1 MKHKSFFRK
10 ALAFAVAVAMLM
22 PASEP
27 VPSYAAGF
35 SDISGHWAKDY
46 INSAIGKGVVK
57 GYTDGTFKPDK
68 PVTRAEFASMVNK
81 ALGNT
86 GSASIAFNDV
96 PSSEWYYSDISKAV
110 AAAYVSGYSD
120 NSFKPNSPITREEAA
135 VMISRIVPGY
145 GTSGNL
151 MAFGD
156 YSSISSWALAG
167 MQKSNGK
174 GYIGAYTDG
183 WLHPKDKLTRAQ
195 TAKIICDIM
204 DKETIV
210 ADAPSVKSNGT
221 TLSGKIY
228 SNGVIIHKDLGDNS
242 AEISNCVVMGDLSIQ
257 GGGSNSIVI
266 SDSRVAGCSV
276 AKSGSSVRVV
286 AKGETTILNA
296 NVSNTARLETSNLT
310 GGDSGAGFSRVN
322 AGGSSD
328 LTLDGSFPWINLTGS
343 SSDVKLESGTITT
356 LDVASSARNSD
367 ITVESYGTVT
377 TANVNSAVAFHGTG
391 TIRTMNANAN
401 DITYEK
407 EPSDLNVGSGVT
419 TKPEETDAALSITF
433 DPANGDKNVAVN
445 KKITI
450 TFTQAMTKYNG
461 KDIASS
467 DLESLI
473 NLTKDSKTGTEIPF
487 SASINSSKKVIT
499 ITPDKSL
506 TVDVKYYVSFDRNVF
521 MDENGDGNEAQ
532 SIYFTVG
539 SGTVDGVT
547 FSPANSAT
555 GVSKTVTPTITFDD
569 AIETYAG
576 DSITSTYL
584 KNNIDLQLTNSSGD
598 PVGFTA
604 SINSSKKVITIT
616 PNNNLTLGQ
625 KYYLGFGSRVF
636 RVNSGDKTISGQS
649 VTWTVGGETAPT
661 ISFSPASGAT
671 NIATNSGITVT
682 FSQRVLSTSGAVPV
696 SAIVASKVTLR
707 DNTAG
712 SNASYSSSVSDGAS
726 STVFTLTPTGGL
738 IAGHSY
744 TATVTGDY
752 FKNLSGVYAASA
764 SSTFTA
770 AGSVDVS
777 AIDTAVSRANNA
789 KVGVSVSETGAE
801 VYTTAYW
808 VTSAQMTALANAIT
822 AATSAKST
830 VSSAAA
836 AGTAAS
842 TLDTATA
849 TFELAKKA
857 GLKIK
862 PDTTAIDNAINS
874 AASAKSGIVTSV
886 DGTDVDSSKQWVTA
900 GAISTLNAAITTAT
914 QAKDTVQTA
923 DAVNA
928 AASALDTAVSTFN
941 LQKANGTKVPVNKS
955 SLTSAVNS
963 ARNMLNNT
971 FVSADGTDITTDK
984 YWVTSSSVCSS
995 FESSITAAESVL
1007 GNTSATQ
1014 ADVDN
1019 AASVLNDA
1027 AAAFSDPLTRKP
1039 GTKVGP

>member
-1 MKHKSFFRK
+1 MNHKSILRRAMACVI
-10 ALAFAVAVAMLM
+10 ALALLTPTTFA
-22 PASEP
+22 P
-27 VPSYAAGF
+27 VQSYAAGF

-46 INSAIGKGVVK
+46 INSAISKGVVK

-81 ALGNT
+81 ALSNA
-86 GSASIAFNDV
+86 GSASISFNDV

-135 VMISRIVPGY
+135 VMISRIVPSY
-145 GTSGNL
+145 GAGGNL
-151 MAFGD
+151 AAFGD
-156 YSSISSWALAG
+156 YSSISSWAQAG

-183 WLHPKDKLTRAQ
+183 RLHPKDKLTRAQ

-210 ADAPSVKSNGT
+210 TDAPSVKSNGT

-266 SDSRVAGCSV
+266 SNSRVADCGV

-286 AKGETTILNA
+286 AKGETNILNT
-296 NVSNTARLETSNLT
+296 NVSNTARLETSGLS
-310 GGDSGAGFSRVN
+310 GGDSGSGFSRVN

-328 LTLDGSFPWINLTGS
+328 LTLAGSFPWINLTGS
-343 SSDVKLESGTITT
+343 SSDLKLESGTITT
-356 LDVASSARNSD
+356 LDVGSSARNSD
-367 ITVESYGTVT
+367 ITIDSSGTVT

-401 DITYEK
+401 DITYEEK
-407 EPSDLNVGSGVT
+407 PDDINIGSGVS
-419 TKPEETDAALSITF
+419 TKPVETDPALSVTF

-450 TFTQAMTKYNG
+450 TFSQAMTKYNG
-461 KDIASS
+461 KEITSA

-473 NLTKDSKTGTEIPF
+473 DLRKDTKSGTEVTF

-506 TVDVKYYVSFDRNVF
+506 TVDVKYYVNIDSNAFK
-521 MDENGDGNEAQ
+521 DENGDGNDAQ
-532 SIYFTVG
+532 SIYFTAG
-539 SGTVDGVT
+539 SGSVDGVT
-547 FSPANSAT
+547 FSPSNGAT
-555 GVSKTVTPTITFDD
+555 GVSKTVTPTITFDN
-569 AIETYAG
+569 AIETYTG

-584 KNNIDLQLTNSSGD
+584 KNNIDFKLTNSSGD

-616 PNNNLTLGQ
+616 PNNNLTLDQ
-625 KYYLGFGSRVF
+625 KYYLSFGSKVF
-636 RVNSGDKTISGQS
+636 RVDSGDKAISGQS
-649 VTWTVGGETAPT
+649 VTWTVGGETVPT
-661 ISFSPASGAT
+661 ISFSPANGTS

-682 FSQRVLSTSGAVPV
+682 FSQRVFGTSGAVPV
-696 SAIVASKVTLR
+696 SSIVTSKVTLK

-712 SNASYSSSVSDGAS
+712 SNSSYSSSVSDGSS

-744 TATVTGDY
+744 TVTVTGDY
-752 FKNLSGVYAASA
+752 FKNLSGKYAALA

-777 AIDTAVSRANNA
+777 AIDAAISRANAA
-789 KVGVSVSETGAE
+789 KSGVVASDLNGTD
-801 VYTTAYW
+801 VYTTGYW
-808 VTSAQMTALANAIT
+808 VTTAQMNALNTAINT
-822 AATSAKST
+822 ATTAKST
-830 VSSAAA
+830 VASAAA
-836 AGTAAS
+836 AVTAAT
-842 TLDTATA
+842 TLDNATDA
-849 TFELAKKA
+849 FKLVKKA

-862 PDTTAIDNAINS
+862 PDTTAIDNAISS
-874 AASAKSGIVTSV
+874 ANSAKSGILTSA
-886 DGTDVDSSKQWVTA
+886 DGTDIETNKEWVT
-900 GAISTLNAAITTAT
+900 SDQMTVLNNAITTAT
-914 QAKDTVQTA
+914 NAKSTVSTA
-923 DAVNA
+923 ADVTA
-928 AASALDTAVSTFN
+928 AASTLDTAVSTFN
-941 LQKANGTKVPVNKS
+941 TQKSKGKMVPVDKS
-955 SLTSAVNS
+955 SLDSEISSAES
-963 ARNMLNNT
+963 LQSTAEERA
-971 FVSADGTDITTDK
+971 SGDGLTPGQ
-984 YWVTSSSVCSS
+984 YWVTTEVMNAFKGAIS
-995 FESSITAAESVL
+995 AAK
-1007 GNTSATQ
+1007 GIQGKASATQ
-1014 ADVDN
+1014 TEVNDAVTALKN
-1019 AASVLNDA
+1019 AAKT
-1027 AAAFSDPLTRKP
+1027 FSDSRNL
-1039 GTKVGP
+1039 VN